1 MKLPLTRRF
10 ALLALMVLGTITLS
24 HTQESGDST
33 RLSDFARFLED
44 SKQYEFAAEEYDKLY
59 FLYKDSYYFDKMI
72 RNYRLAGKQDAL
84 DIRIKNTP
92 NITSN
97 AIKNYT
103 LSLMNLDDTE
113 RASTFL
119 NSRQQQ
125 LSEEEYQKLNLDLM
139 MVQGKYKKAEDQYNR
154 IGISDPQY
162 LQLIQEGKST
172 EKKSTVLAGVISAI
186 VPGLGRVYAKD
197 YSDGIISFI
206 FVASTAYQAYR
217 RFNKNGV
224 KSPTAWIYSGV
235 SLGFY
240 IGNIYGSVQSA
251 KYYNSI
257 KRQEIN
263 VKSKNYI
270 NQYYSDL

>member
-1 MKLPLTRRF
+1 MKKLLKTRL
-10 ALLALMVLGTITLS
+10 ALLSLLVVGVITLS
-24 HTQESGDST
+24 YTQESKDSS

-59 FLYKDSYYFDKMI
+59 FLYKDAYYFDKMI

-92 NITSN
+92 NITGN

-113 RASTFL
+113 RAGSFL
-119 NSRQQQ
+119 KSQQQQ
-125 LSEEEYQKLNLDLM
+125 LSPEEYQKLNLDLL
-139 MVQGKYKKAEDQYNR
+139 MVQGEYKKAEEQYNT
-154 IGISDPQY
+154 IGIADPQY
-162 LQLIQEGKST
+162 LQLIKEGKST
-172 EKKSTVLAGVISAI
+172 KKKSPVLAGVISAI

-206 FVASTAYQAYR
+206 FVASTAYQAFR

-224 KSPTAWIYSGV
+224 KSPTAWVYSGV

-240 IGNIYGSVQSA
+240 IGNIYGSVQST